1 MAYFPKS
8 KINIKETTGDEFIY
22 SSTRKPYI
30 GPYIEFSDG
39 SYYAGKNPRKLGEK
53 IERPEEIPSTFGNSK
68 DFFKHSIIKS
78 NIYNKLKKH
87 KLIPTSKNKP
97 TEKDYERGN
106 YKRYLAKRIIIICLL
121 WDL

>member
-8 KINIKETTGDEFIY
+8 KISIKETTGDEFIY

-68 DFFKHSIIKS
+68 ELKTFSLKS
-78 NIYNKLKKH
+78 SFL
-87 KLIPTSKNKP
+87 
-97 TEKDYERGN
+97 
-106 YKRYLAKRIIIICLL
+106 
-121 WDL
+121 